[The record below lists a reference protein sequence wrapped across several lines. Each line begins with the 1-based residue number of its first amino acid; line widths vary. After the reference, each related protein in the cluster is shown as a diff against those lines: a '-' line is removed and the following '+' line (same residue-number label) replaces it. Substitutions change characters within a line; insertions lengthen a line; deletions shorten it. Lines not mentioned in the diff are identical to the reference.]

1 MAPVEH
7 SWVTN
12 YQKITVKMKDGT
24 VITGQVN
31 KGESARVSDLFRH
44 SPADYIVLSDADVRG
59 EGRKVVLINTS
70 EIMWVELDSPD
81 S

>member
-1 MAPVEH
+1 MTPIEQ

-24 VITGQVN
+24 LITGMVN

-44 SPADYIVLSDADVRG
+44 SPADYIVLSDAEVRG
-59 EGRKVVLINTS
+59 EGGKVVLINTG
-70 EIMWVELDSPD
+70 EIMWVELQQ
-81 S
+81 